1 MLDINTANSTP
12 FSSRSSS
19 FNGGDM
25 VTEVASQP
33 GSRPASPEPSAT
45 TNSPSVMTADGHS
58 MASVNSSAGPEA
70 QITFDIRAR
79 SVEQKSSHQQVIQFQ
94 KAVGSHLEGAGKAW
108 KAEPRYNFTQR
119 ATLYKAYV
127 QAQIRFNK
135 FSSLSRL
142 EQAHAS
148 YLDALSRST
157 LPPDEQHKKYSEF
170 KEAINTAH
178 TNYRTASSGEELS
191 INCPSKYT
199 EATNAARKTAAADS
213 EKHVRNLLKDIQQP
227 HTELRN
233 NIAANLHYRDVQLR
247 NPAKTEDE
255 RATLKSDISVIR
267 SFQATGGLDSLTQP
281 ESTELNA
288 LFKDAT
294 TKYNAWK
301 KEPSEASRKFT
312 PDDDINENGI
322 EITDFNK
329 PPSQKQIHEQAFK
342 AADAAV
348 ITKIRELSVNLK
360 VPPQLRKDLTA
371 HLKHKEALQTSAT
384 GDEATKLNEEI
395 TTLKAFLSSRELAA
409 LDLKTAAPL
418 TTFFREA
425 DKQYAN
431 WKNLE
436 TAAKATEE
444 AAQKVSAEPLA
455 PDPKE
460 EVVQAKTAETATL
473 KGADALPA
481 PAPTASLKEDPKA
494 PTKEEEAQAKA
505 KQVKMEAQKVLGDK
519 ANQAR
524 QAADA
529 ARTSSEEADIEVMH
543 AVRELGPPVTFYA
556 TEDVR
561 AVSSALPPISVT
573 TAPGAE
579 AAIFLAKDESIEGR
593 ATVALSASSTAAAV
607 TTSTTAAVS
616 DSVSTENSRSLWK
629 FTEKLQARENS
640 HFTKTQL
647 ASLQKFLSLD
657 EVAVAAI
664 PPEKLKNLVDRMNEI
679 EEKNKKFD
687 VVSEANATTIL
698 EQEIT
703 ALETQFI
710 EALET

>member
-1 MLDINTANSTP
+1 M
-12 FSSRSSS
+12 F
-19 FNGGDM
+19 
-25 VTEVASQP
+25 TEVASQP
-33 GSRPASPEPSAT
+33 GSRPASPAPSAT
-45 TNSPSVMTADGHS
+45 IIKSPSVMTADGHS
-58 MASVNSSAGPEA
+58 MAAVEPSAGPEA
-70 QITFDIRAR
+70 KITFDIRATSAKVQEKYTNVLASQTEHQDLSKTAETKWKEAPFYDFKGR
-79 SVEQKSSHQQVIQFQ
+79 AKLYTAHLKAQAKFNLYKSDTLIQKFHIDYLEALSKSSLSPKEKHEKYAQFQ
-94 KAVGSHLEGAGKAW
+94 K
-108 KAEPRYNFTQR
+108 
-119 ATLYKAYV
+119 
-127 QAQIRFNK
+127 QAK
-135 FSSLSRL
+135 
-142 EQAHAS
+142 
-148 YLDALSRST
+148 
-157 LPPDEQHKKYSEF
+157 
-170 KEAINTAH
+170 
-178 TNYRTASSGEELS
+178 
-191 INCPSKYT
+191 
-199 EATNAARKTAAADS
+199 AAADLKYDVYTLES
-213 EKHVRNLLKDIQQP
+213 CTSGIIKDIDSQKSDAISAALNAEQVVRNLLKEIQQP

-247 NPAKTEDE
+247 NTAKTEDE

-267 SFQATGGLDSLTQP
+267 SFEAAGGLTSLSEE
-281 ESTELNA
+281 ESKNLNT

-294 TKYNAWK
+294 IKYNTFQK
-301 KEPSEASRKFT
+301 KATAFKKATSTTNTTSLHEASL
-312 PDDDINENGI
+312 
-322 EITDFNK
+322 
-329 PPSQKQIHEQAFK
+329 AFQQ
-342 AADAAV
+342 ADAAV
-348 ITKIRELSVNLK
+348 IAKIRELSVNLK

-418 TTFFREA
+418 ATLFREA